1 MIAQQA
7 EIISVYQP
15 YYRHLLRSKDLLL
28 GSHGAVSTV
37 RGYGEYNHLVKINSI
52 WSNNPHGD
60 PSDRTKQ
67 VITPLKTYPGRPWK
81 YNSTTIDLTQAISSR
96 VRSIE
101 QNNQKI
107 NVMWSGGV
115 DSTVVT
121 NAFIAHLQQ
130 RDQMR
135 VLYSPFSVYEH
146 APYLDFLRKLNI
158 ETVDMSG
165 TTYLEQFFDGIF
177 VTGDGGDECHASL
190 DESFLERYGMSVLDL
205 SWREFFWANCQDQQ
219 FMDFCEKYFSWA
231 GREINTVLEA
241 RWWFYINSKYRC
253 IMSDK
258 LNFWLDYP
266 SFNRDLV
273 ISFFDFD
280 EFDRYISHHIGEIIR
295 PDGYHTWK
303 QYLKDFSMGIDGFDD
318 YRRYKKKVSSF
329 QLFWYAN
336 KKRSLKNLFSIFVL
350 DDGSRIS
357 TPNMPLFSVRE
368 LYAKYGDQIN
378 NLWNAPDQV

>member
-1 MIAQQA
+1 MIARQA

-15 YYRHLLRSKDLLL
+15 YYRQLLRSKGLSLDTL
-28 GSHGAVSTV
+28 GAISRVK
-37 RGYGEYNHLVKINSI
+37 GYDQYNHLVKINSI
-52 WSNNPHGD
+52 WSNNPRGD
-60 PSDRTKQ
+60 PGDRTGH
-67 VITPLKTYPGRPWK
+67 VVTPLKTYPGRPWK
-81 YNSTTIDLTQAISSR
+81 YTDATMDLDQIIHSR

-101 QNNQKI
+101 QTNHKI
-107 NVMWSGGV
+107 NIMWSGGV

-121 NAFIAHLQQ
+121 DAFIANLKQ

-146 APYLDFLRKLNI
+146 APYLDFLHRLNI
-158 ETVDMSG
+158 ETVDISG
-165 TTYLEQFFDGIF
+165 TVYLDQFFDGIF

-190 DESFLERYGMSVLDL
+190 DESFLEKHGMSVLDL
-205 SWREFFWANCQDQQ
+205 PWRDFFWNHCQDQM
-219 FMDFCEKYFSWA
+219 FMDFCEKYFSWS
-231 GREINTVLEA
+231 GQEINTVLEA

-253 IMSDK
+253 IMSNK

-266 SFNRDLV
+266 NFNRDLV
-273 ISFFDFD
+273 VSFFDFD
-280 EFDRYISHHIGEIIR
+280 EFDQYISHHIGEIIH

-303 QYLKDFSMGIDGFDD
+303 QYLKDFCMKVDGFDD
-318 YRRYKKKVSSF
+318 YRQHKKKVGSF

-336 KKRSLKNLFSIFVL
+336 NKRALKNLFSLFVL

-368 LYAKYGDQIN
+368 LYAKYGDQIDD
-378 NLWNAPDQV
+378 LWNAPDQI